1 MAMTQPK
8 SILTAAHAI
17 RPHLTTLLDEATA
30 QQVDQ
35 QLQTLLTQA
44 ESGQS
49 VELPLT
55 EVLRH
60 PEPTR
65 KWVQLYLKGE
75 NPEQIT
81 RSIIGYSP
89 LPGNPSLQS
98 ATKYVC
104 PHTGCTETWYREDN
118 SAIPLCPTH
127 LITLVP
133 AQP

>member
-1 MAMTQPK
+1 MTQPK
-8 SILTAAHAI
+8 TILTAAHTI
-17 RPHLTTLLDEATA
+17 RPYLTALLDLETA

-44 ESGQS
+44 EAGQS
-49 VELPLT
+49 VETPIT

-60 PEPTR
+60 LEPTQEWMR
-65 KWVQLYLKGE
+65 RYLKGE

-81 RSIIGYSP
+81 RSISGYS
-89 LPGNPSLQS
+89 GFVGDPSLQA

-104 PHTGCTETWYREDN
+104 PHNNCTKTWYREDT
-118 SAIPLCPTH
+118 SPIPLCPTH
-127 LITLVP
+127 LIALIP